1 MFAVHKIT
9 GLSSPAFFFCAA
21 LLAGGMQAS
30 SCNAQAVQILP
41 TTEIAIGAQTEQ
53 AEIAATEASREQGLM
68 YRQSLPPDHGML
80 FVFDSADVQCFW
92 MKNTLLPLSIAF
104 IASDG
109 KILNIADM
117 QPQTED
123 AHCPAGPIVYALEM
137 QQGWFASHRVR
148 AGQTV
153 TGLPKP

>member
-1 MFAVHKIT
+1 MYAVPKVT
-9 GLSSPAFFFCAA
+9 GLFSPVFFFCAA
-21 LLAGGMQAS
+21 LLLGGTPARSCDAQVMQL
-30 SCNAQAVQILP
+30 LP
-41 TTEIAIGAQTEQ
+41 TTELTIGAQTVQ
-53 AEIAATEASREQGLM
+53 AEIAATEGSREQGLM
-68 YRQSLPPDHGML
+68 YRQSLLPDHGML

-104 IASDG
+104 IAGNG

-123 AHCPAGPIVYALEM
+123 AHCPVGPIFYALEM
-137 QQGWFASHRVR
+137 QQGWFAHHQIQ
-148 AGQTV
+148 AGQSV